1 MYRVLLKYKR
11 MQTVSA
17 LLPEVKMSNLKY
29 GIMGGTF
36 NPIHNAHIRMAEE
49 VRDIFDL
56 DKIIFMPTG
65 TPPHKN
71 NLNIDPLDRYEMTK
85 LAISGNDRFEVSDI
99 EILNK
104 SISYTVET
112 VGKLKEFYPNV
123 EFYFITGADSILD
136 IYKWR
141 NPEKLLTLC
150 KFVSVR
156 RPNYSDDLEGKI
168 KEIVDKFG
176 GEILLVD
183 GPLLNIS
190 STEIRERVR
199 EGKSIEDFVPKK
211 VVEYIKENKLY
222 I

>member
-1 MYRVLLKYKR
+1 
-11 MQTVSA
+11 
-17 LLPEVKMSNLKY
+17 MSNLKY

-99 EILNK
+99 EVLNK
-104 SISYTVET
+104 SVSYTVET

-136 IYKWR
+136 IYKWK

-156 RPNYSDDLEGKI
+156 RPNYSDDLEDKI

>member
-1 MYRVLLKYKR
+1 

-17 LLPEVKMSNLKY
+17 ILLEVKMSNLKY

-99 EILNK
+99 EVLNK
-104 SISYTVET
+104 SVSYTVET

-136 IYKWR
+136 IYKWK

-156 RPNYSDDLEGKI
+156 RPNYSDDLEDKI

>member
-1 MYRVLLKYKR
+1 MSAFLL
-11 MQTVSA
+11 
-17 LLPEVKMSNLKY
+17 EVKMSNLKY

-49 VRDIFDL
+49 VRDILCL

-71 NLNIDPLDRYEMTK
+71 NLNIDAIDRYEMTK

-99 EILNK
+99 EVLNK
-104 SISYTVET
+104 SVSYTVET
-112 VGKLKEFYPNV
+112 VEKLKELYPNV

-136 IYKWR
+136 IYKWK
-141 NPEKLLTLC
+141 NPEKLLSLC

-156 RPNYSDDLEGKI
+156 RPNYSDDLEAKI
-168 KEIVDKFG
+168 KEIADKFG

-183 GPLLNIS
+183 GPFLNIS

-199 EGKSIEDFVPKK
+199 EGKSIDDFVPKK

-222 I
+222 IK

>member
-1 MYRVLLKYKR
+1 
-11 MQTVSA
+11 
-17 LLPEVKMSNLKY
+17 MSNLKY

-49 VRDIFDL
+49 VRDILDL
-56 DKIIFMPTG
+56 DKIIFIPTG

-71 NLNIDPLDRYEMTK
+71 NLNIDALDRYEMTK
-85 LAISGNDRFEVSDI
+85 LAISGNDKFEVSDI
-99 EILNK
+99 EVLNK
-104 SISYTVET
+104 GVSYTVET

-136 IYKWR
+136 IYKWK
-141 NPEKLLTLC
+141 NPEKLLSLC
-150 KFVSVR
+150 KFVSVK
-156 RPNYSDDLEGKI
+156 RPNYSDDLEAKI

-199 EGKSIEDFVPKK
+199 EGRPIYDFVPQK
-211 VVEYIKENKLY
+211 VADYIKENKLY
-222 I
+222 IKWI